1 MRRKILLGAISSQ
14 SRNDTLV
21 GISVLNNLIESIT
34 EAILED
40 MVCLYSGSTDIYV
53 SSSDDEVYVP
63 LLVHKR
69 KGLPTGL
76 RIHCNGHRFDD
87 VIVGFL
93 TINRQPLTFK
103 GSTLHGTVLVSGV
116 NLPKTCTNLLV

>member
-1 MRRKILLGAISSQ
+1 MRREILLRTISSQ

-21 GISVLNNLIESIT
+21 GISVLNNLIESIA
-34 EAILED
+34 ESVLED

-76 RIHCNGHRFDD
+76 
-87 VIVGFL
+87 
-93 TINRQPLTFK
+93 
-103 GSTLHGTVLVSGV
+103 
-116 NLPKTCTNLLV
+116 